1 MSGRYRRPIG
11 PLASTALMVLVLLVA
26 ATWVAPWAALGGA
39 PGNAQAAELV
49 MFETQGCTWCEVWDA
64 EIGAVYHKTEEGR
77 AAPLR
82 RVDIDEP
89 RPPGLEALQG
99 VVYTPTFVL
108 LDAGR
113 EVGRILGYPGEGH
126 FWSLLGEL
134 IERLPARPES

>member
-11 PLASTALMVLVLLVA
+11 PLASMALRVLVLLVA
-26 ATWVAPWAALGGA
+26 ATWGA

-49 MFETQGCTWCEVWDA
+49 MFEAEGCTWCEVWDQ

-77 AAPLR
+77 TAPLR

-89 RPPGLEALQG
+89 RPPGLESLQG

-108 LDAGR
+108 LDAGH

-134 IERLPARPES
+134 IERLPARPNS

>member
-1 MSGRYRRPIG
+1 M
-11 PLASTALMVLVLLVA
+11 ALMVLALLA
-26 ATWVAPWAALGGA
+26 AAAGGAGA

-49 MFETQGCTWCEVWDA
+49 MFEAQGCSWCEIWDA

-89 RPPGLEALQG
+89 RPPGLEALRG

>member
-1 MSGRYRRPIG
+1 MSMSGRYRRPIG
-11 PLASTALMVLVLLVA
+11 RLASMALMVLALLA
-26 ATWVAPWAALGGA
+26 AAAGGAGA

-49 MFETQGCTWCEVWDA
+49 MFEAQGCSWCEVWDA
-64 EIGAVYHKTEEGR
+64 EIGAIYHKTEEGR

-89 RPPGLEALQG
+89 RPPGLEALRG

>member
-1 MSGRYRRPIG
+1 MSMSGRYRCPIG
-11 PLASTALMVLVLLVA
+11 PLASMALALLVA
-26 ATWVAPWAALGGA
+26 AIWSA
-39 PGNAQAAELV
+39 PGGTPGSAQAAELV

-89 RPPGLEALQG
+89 RPPGLEALRG

>member
-1 MSGRYRRPIG
+1 MSGRYRCPIG
-11 PLASTALMVLVLLVA
+11 RLASMALALLVA
-26 ATWVAPWAALGGA
+26 AIWSA
-39 PGNAQAAELV
+39 PGGTPGSAQAAELV

-89 RPPGLEALQG
+89 RPPGLTTLQG

-134 IERLPARPES
+134 IERLPAQPKS

>member
-1 MSGRYRRPIG
+1 M
-11 PLASTALMVLVLLVA
+11 ALMVLALLA
-26 ATWVAPWAALGGA
+26 AAAGGAGA

-49 MFETQGCTWCEVWDA
+49 MFEAQGCSWCEIWDA

-89 RPPGLEALQG
+89 RPPGLEALRG

-108 LDAGR
+108 LDADR

-134 IERLPARPES
+134 IARLPARPES

>member
-1 MSGRYRRPIG
+1 MSGRYRRPIE
-11 PLASTALMVLVLLVA
+11 PLASTALMALALLVA
-26 ATWVAPWAALGGA
+26 TIWGA

-49 MFETQGCTWCEVWDA
+49 MFEAQGCSWCEVWDA

-89 RPPGLEALQG
+89 RPPGLEALRG

-113 EVGRILGYPGEGH
+113 EVGPHSRLSGRGA
-126 FWSLLGEL
+126 LLE
-134 IERLPARPES
+134 PARRVDRAASGAA

>member
-1 MSGRYRRPIG
+1 MSMTGRYRRPIG
-11 PLASTALMVLVLLVA
+11 RLASMAQMVMALLVA
-26 ATWVAPWAALGGA
+26 AIWCA
-39 PGNAQAAELV
+39 PGGTPGSAQAAELV
-49 MFETQGCTWCEVWDA
+49 MFEAQGCSWCEVWDA

-89 RPPGLEALQG
+89 RPPGLESLQG

-108 LDAGR
+108 LDAGH

-134 IERLPARPES
+134 IERLPARPNS